1 MLSAKMN
8 ENKEL
13 YLFHGNSDILED
25 RLDEIVRFG
34 KEKAGAINSN
44 FKSSICIG
52 HYDYPGF
59 QRCL

>member
-8 ENKEL
+8 EKRSYIYFTVVRIVL
-13 YLFHGNSDILED
+13 H
-25 RLDEIVRFG
+25 EIVRFG

-59 QRCL
+59 KRCL